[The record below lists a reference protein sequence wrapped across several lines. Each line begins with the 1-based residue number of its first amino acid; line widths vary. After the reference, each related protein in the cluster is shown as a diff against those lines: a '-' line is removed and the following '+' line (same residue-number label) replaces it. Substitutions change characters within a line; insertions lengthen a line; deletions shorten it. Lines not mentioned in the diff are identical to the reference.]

1 MEVHDYLR
9 ILQAR
14 WKIVAVT
21 TVVAVLA
28 ALGASLLT
36 TPQYEA
42 KTRLF
47 VSTSSGASVQEIYQ
61 GNLFSQQR
69 VTSYTQLLEGTTLA
83 QRTLDT
89 LGLGDLS
96 AVDLAGKVTASSTPD
111 TVLIDTAVT
120 DESPE
125 RARDLANALSDEFVV
140 MARELETPEDGG
152 PPTARVVVEQYAAT
166 PSSPVTPKT
175 TRNVAL
181 GLAVG
186 LLLGIALAVLRDRL
200 DNTIKDRSAVEELAG
215 TGVVGVVPLDKAR
228 HEDPAIVFADAN
240 SGDAEAYREMR
251 TNLQFLEVDNPPRAI
266 VITSSLPSEG
276 KTTTAVNTAL
286 VLAEAGH
293 SVVLVEADLRRPRVT
308 KYLGTLGDAGL
319 STVLA
324 NQATLEDVLQS
335 TRFDGMWV
343 LAAGGLPPNP
353 SELLG
358 SAHAR
363 EVIEDLRSRFDYVII
378 DAPPLLPV
386 TDAAILTNIADGALL
401 IARYGKTTREQ
412 FARAVGNLR
421 AVNAPVLGTILAM
434 TPTKGRGT
442 AYEYRYYYSSDKD
455 GAAPAAR
462 TSTPAAQRVDPAGQ
476 TAPASRTAPA
486 PRPAEPAREAQP
498 AHSAQPTP
506 SAPAQETAR
515 PQNGHR
521 HVEPPATQ
529 AYPAPSNDAYHYRA
543 AEQFPPAPQPAS
555 ERYGSEPYQAPQAY
569 SSAEPLSR
577 PVVHAP
583 RRPVN
588 DSGTE
593 TGEER

>member
-28 ALGASLLT
+28 ALGVSLLT

-69 VTSYTQLLEGTTLA
+69 VTSYTELLEGTTLA
-83 QRTLDT
+83 QRTLDK
-89 LGLGDLS
+89 LGLGEMS

-166 PSSPVTPKT
+166 PSAPVTPKT

-186 LLLGIALAVLRDRL
+186 VLLGIALAVLRDRL
-200 DNTIKDRSAVEELAG
+200 DNTIKDRNAVEELAG
-215 TGVVGVVPLDKAR
+215 TGVVGVIPLEKAR
-228 HEDPAIVFADAN
+228 QEEPAIVFADAN

-266 VITSSLPSEG
+266 VITSSLPGEG
-276 KTTTAVNTAL
+276 KTTTAVNLAL

-319 STVLA
+319 SNVLA
-324 NQATLEDVLQS
+324 HTASLEDVLQP

-421 AVNAPVLGTILAM
+421 AVNAPVLGTILAL

-455 GAAPAAR
+455 GAAPAAAQ
-462 TSTPAAQRVDPAGQ
+462 TSTPATQRVGAPAPTAP
-476 TAPASRTAPA
+476 TAPA
-486 PRPAEPAREAQP
+486 AQP
-498 AHSAQPTP
+498 AAQAQTTA
-506 SAPAQETAR
+506 SAPVEGPAR
-515 PQNGHR
+515 PQNGQH

-529 AYPAPSNDAYHYRA
+529 AHPAPSNDAYHYRA

-569 SSAEPLSR
+569 SAAEPLSR

-588 DSGTE
+588 DSGSE
-593 TGEER
+593 SGEER

>member
-14 WKIVAVT
+14 WRIVAVT

-69 VTSYTQLLEGTTLA
+69 VTSYTELLAGTTLA
-83 QRTLDT
+83 QRTLDK
-89 LGLGDLS
+89 LGITDIS
-96 AVDLAGKVTASSTPD
+96 PVELAGKVTASSTPD

-166 PSSPVTPKT
+166 PSSPVTPQT

-186 LLLGIALAVLRDRL
+186 VLLGIALAVLRDRL
-200 DNTIKDRSAVEELAG
+200 DNTVKDRAVVEEIAG
-215 TGVVGVVPLDKAR
+215 TGVVGVIPLEKAR
-228 HEDPAIVFADAN
+228 HEEPAIVFADAN

-293 SVVLVEADLRRPRVT
+293 SVVLVEADLRRPRVS
-308 KYLGTLGDAGL
+308 KYLGSLGEAGL

-324 NQATLEDVLQS
+324 NQASLEDVLQP
-335 TRFDGMWV
+335 TRFDGLWV

-412 FARAVGNLR
+412 FTRAVGNLR
-421 AVNAPVLGTILAM
+421 AVNANVLGTILAM

-442 AYEYRYYYSSDKD
+442 AYEYRYYYSSDGEGGTK
-455 GAAPAAR
+455 A
-462 TSTPAAQRVDPAGQ
+462 TPAAATPGTPTASVGARRVQSPVPPAL
-476 TAPASRTAPA
+476 
-486 PRPAEPAREAQP
+486 PARPEPEQP
-498 AHSAQPTP
+498 ARATQSAHAAP
-506 SAPAQETAR
+506 SAPMEGPAR

-521 HVEPPATQ
+521 HAEQPATQ
-529 AYPAPSNDAYHYRA
+529 AWTT
-543 AEQFPPAPQPAS
+543 
-555 ERYGSEPYQAPQAY
+555 SEPYGHSDRYQPPQAY
-569 SSAEPLSR
+569 SAEPVSAR
-577 PVVHAP
+577 SGTHAP
-583 RRPVN
+583 RRPGEGS
-588 DSGTE
+588 DPE
-593 TGEER
+593 TGEQR

>member
-69 VTSYTQLLEGTTLA
+69 VTSYTELLEGTTLA
-83 QRTLDT
+83 QRTLEK
-89 LGLGDLS
+89 LGLGEMS

-166 PSSPVTPKT
+166 PSAPVTPKT

-186 LLLGIALAVLRDRL
+186 VLLGIALAVLRDRL
-200 DNTIKDRSAVEELAG
+200 DNTIKDRNAVEELAG
-215 TGVVGVVPLDKAR
+215 TGVVGVIPLEKAR
-228 HEDPAIVFADAN
+228 QEEPAIVFADAN

-266 VITSSLPSEG
+266 VITSSLPGEG
-276 KTTTAVNTAL
+276 KTTTAVNLAL

-319 STVLA
+319 SNVLA
-324 NQATLEDVLQS
+324 HTASLEDVLQP

-363 EVIEDLRSRFDYVII
+363 EVVEDLRSRFDYVII

-421 AVNAPVLGTILAM
+421 AVNAPVLGTILAL

-455 GAAPAAR
+455 GAAPAAAQ
-462 TSTPAAQRVDPAGQ
+462 TSTPATQRVGAPAP
-476 TAPASRTAPA
+476 TAPA
-486 PRPAEPAREAQP
+486 AQP
-498 AHSAQPTP
+498 AAQAQTTA
-506 SAPAQETAR
+506 SAPVEGPAR
-515 PQNGHR
+515 PQNGQH

-529 AYPAPSNDAYHYRA
+529 AYPAPSNDSYHYRA

-569 SSAEPLSR
+569 SAAEPLSR

-588 DSGTE
+588 DSGSE
-593 TGEER
+593 SGEER

>member
-69 VTSYTQLLEGTTLA
+69 VTSYTELLEGTTLA
-83 QRTLDT
+83 QRTLDK
-89 LGLGDLS
+89 LGLDDLS
-96 AVDLAGKVTASSTPD
+96 AVQLANMVTASSTPD

-186 LLLGIALAVLRDRL
+186 VLLGIALAVLRDRL
-200 DNTIKDRSAVEELAG
+200 DNTVKDRAVVEELAG
-215 TGVVGVVPLDKAR
+215 TGVVGVIPLEKAR
-228 HEDPAIVFADAN
+228 QEEPAIVFADAN

-266 VITSSLPSEG
+266 VVTSSLPGEG
-276 KTTTAVNTAL
+276 KTTTAVNLAL

-308 KYLGTLGDAGL
+308 KYLGSLGDAGL
-319 STVLA
+319 SNVLA
-324 NQATLEDVLQS
+324 HTAALEDVLQP

-421 AVNAPVLGTILAM
+421 AINAPVLGTILAM

-442 AYEYRYYYSSDKD
+442 AYEYRYYYYSSDKD
-455 GAAPAAR
+455 GAAPAAAPAAAQ
-462 TSTPAAQRVDPAGQ
+462 TSTPATQRVGAPAP
-476 TAPASRTAPA
+476 TAPA
-486 PRPAEPAREAQP
+486 AQP
-498 AHSAQPTP
+498 APQTQ
-506 SAPAQETAR
+506 APVEGPAR

-543 AEQFPPAPQPAS
+543 AEQFPPAPQPAT

-588 DSGTE
+588 DSGSE
-593 TGEER
+593 SGEER

>member
-69 VTSYTQLLEGTTLA
+69 VTSYTELLEGTTLA
-83 QRTLDT
+83 QRTLDK
-89 LGLGDLS
+89 LGLSDLS

-140 MARELETPEDGG
+140 MARELETPENGG
-152 PPTARVVVEQYAAT
+152 LPTARVVVEQYAAT

-175 TRNVAL
+175 TQNVAL
-181 GLAVG
+181 GLAIGV
-186 LLLGIALAVLRDRL
+186 LLGLALAVLRDRL
-200 DNTIKDRSAVEELAG
+200 DNTIKDRNAVEDLAG
-215 TGVVGVVPLDKAR
+215 TGVVGVIPFEKAR
-228 HEDPAIVFADAN
+228 HEDPAIVFGEAN

-266 VITSSLPSEG
+266 VVTSSLPSEG
-276 KTTTAVNTAL
+276 KTTTAVNLAL

-308 KYLGTLGDAGL
+308 KYLDTLGDAGL
-319 STVLA
+319 SNVLA
-324 NQATLEDVLQS
+324 HTAALEDVLQP

-386 TDAAILTNIADGALL
+386 TDATILTNIADGALL

-421 AVNAPVLGTILAM
+421 AVNAPVLGTILAL

-455 GAAPAAR
+455 AATPAAAQ
-462 TSTPAAQRVDPAGQ
+462 TSTPATQRVGAPAP
-476 TAPASRTAPA
+476 TAPA
-486 PRPAEPAREAQP
+486 AQP
-498 AHSAQPTP
+498 APQAQ
-506 SAPAQETAR
+506 APQAQAPVEGPAR

-555 ERYGSEPYQAPQAY
+555 ERYGSEPYRAPQAY
-569 SSAEPLSR
+569 SAAEPLSR

-588 DSGTE
+588 DSGSE
-593 TGEER
+593 SGEER

>member
-69 VTSYTQLLEGTTLA
+69 VTSYTELLEGTTLA
-83 QRTLDT
+83 QRTLDK

-96 AVDLAGKVTASSTPD
+96 AVALAGKVTASSTPD

-186 LLLGIALAVLRDRL
+186 VLLGIALAVLRDRL
-200 DNTIKDRSAVEELAG
+200 DNTIKDRNAVEDLAG
-215 TGVVGVVPLDKAR
+215 TGVVGVIPLEKAR
-228 HEDPAIVFADAN
+228 QEEPAIVFAEAN

-266 VITSSLPSEG
+266 VVTSSLPSEG
-276 KTTTAVNTAL
+276 KTTTAVNLAL

-308 KYLGTLGDAGL
+308 KYLGSLGDAGL
-319 STVLA
+319 SNVLA
-324 NQATLEDVLQS
+324 HTAALEDVLQP

-421 AVNAPVLGTILAM
+421 SVNAPVLGTILAM

-455 GAAPAAR
+455 GAAPAAAPAAAQ
-462 TSTPAAQRVDPAGQ
+462 TSTPATQRVGAPAP
-476 TAPASRTAPA
+476 TAPA
-486 PRPAEPAREAQP
+486 AQP
-498 AHSAQPTP
+498 APQTQ
-506 SAPAQETAR
+506 APVEGPAR

-543 AEQFPPAPQPAS
+543 AEQFPPAPQPAT

-588 DSGTE
+588 DSGSE
-593 TGEER
+593 SGEER

>member
-1 MEVHDYLR
+1 RGACDRPGARQRARAPRRPPHRAHRVRTQCYRNEGDALMEVHDYLR

-69 VTSYTQLLEGTTLA
+69 VTSYTELLEGTTLA
-83 QRTLDT
+83 QRTLEK
-89 LGLGDLS
+89 LGLGDMS

-166 PSSPVTPKT
+166 PSAPVTPKT
-175 TRNVAL
+175 ARNVAL

-186 LLLGIALAVLRDRL
+186 VLLGIALAVLRDRL
-200 DNTIKDRSAVEELAG
+200 DNTIKERNTVEEIAG
-215 TGVVGVVPLDKAR
+215 TGVVGVIPMEKAR
-228 HEDPAIVFADAN
+228 QEEPAITFADTGT
-240 SGDAEAYREMR
+240 GDAETYREMR

-266 VITSSLPSEG
+266 VVTSSLPAEG

-293 SVVLVEADLRRPRVT
+293 SVVLVEADLRRPRIS
-308 KYLGTLGDAGL
+308 KYLGAIGDAGL

-324 NQATLEDVLQS
+324 
-335 TRFDGMWV
+335 
-343 LAAGGLPPNP
+343 
-353 SELLG
+353 
-358 SAHAR
+358 
-363 EVIEDLRSRFDYVII
+363 
-378 DAPPLLPV
+378 
-386 TDAAILTNIADGALL
+386 
-401 IARYGKTTREQ
+401 
-412 FARAVGNLR
+412 
-421 AVNAPVLGTILAM
+421 
-434 TPTKGRGT
+434 
-442 AYEYRYYYSSDKD
+442 
-455 GAAPAAR
+455 
-462 TSTPAAQRVDPAGQ
+462 
-476 TAPASRTAPA
+476 
-486 PRPAEPAREAQP
+486 
-498 AHSAQPTP
+498 
-506 SAPAQETAR
+506 
-515 PQNGHR
+515 
-521 HVEPPATQ
+521 
-529 AYPAPSNDAYHYRA
+529 
-543 AEQFPPAPQPAS
+543 
-555 ERYGSEPYQAPQAY
+555 
-569 SSAEPLSR
+569 
-577 PVVHAP
+577 
-583 RRPVN
+583 
-588 DSGTE
+588 
-593 TGEER
+593 

>member
-69 VTSYTQLLEGTTLA
+69 VTSYTELLEGTTLA
-83 QRTLDT
+83 QRTLDK
-89 LGLGDLS
+89 LGLGEMS

-140 MARELETPEDGG
+140 MARELETPENGG

-186 LLLGIALAVLRDRL
+186 VLLGIALAVLRDRL
-200 DNTIKDRSAVEELAG
+200 DNTIKDRNAVEDLAG
-215 TGVVGVVPLDKAR
+215 TGVVGVIPLDKAR
-228 HEDPAIVFADAN
+228 QEEPAIVFAEAN

-266 VITSSLPSEG
+266 VVTSSLPSEG
-276 KTTTAVNTAL
+276 KTTTAVNLAL

-293 SVVLVEADLRRPRVT
+293 SVVLVEADLRRPRVS
-308 KYLGTLGDAGL
+308 KYLATLGDAGL
-319 STVLA
+319 SNVLA
-324 NQATLEDVLQS
+324 HTASLEDVLQP

-412 FARAVGNLR
+412 FARAIGNLR
-421 AVNAPVLGTILAM
+421 SVNAPVLGTILSM
-434 TPTKGRGT
+434 TPTKGRGS

-455 GAAPAAR
+455 GAAPAAAQ
-462 TSTPAAQRVDPAGQ
+462 TSTPATQRVNPSGQ
-476 TAPASRTAPA
+476 TAPAA
-486 PRPAEPAREAQP
+486 AQP
-498 AHSAQPTP
+498 APQAQ
-506 SAPAQETAR
+506 APVEGPAR

-521 HVEPPATQ
+521 HVESPATQ

-543 AEQFPPAPQPAS
+543 AEQFPPAPESAS
-555 ERYGSEPYQAPQAY
+555 ERYGSEPYQTPQAY
-569 SSAEPLSR
+569 SAAEPLSR

-588 DSGTE
+588 DSGSE
-593 TGEER
+593 SGEER

>member
-69 VTSYTQLLEGTTLA
+69 VTSYTELLEGTTLA
-83 QRTLDT
+83 QRTLEK
-89 LGLGDLS
+89 LGLGEMS

-166 PSSPVTPKT
+166 PSAPVTPKT

-186 LLLGIALAVLRDRL
+186 VLLGIALAVLRDRL
-200 DNTIKDRSAVEELAG
+200 DNTIKDRNAVEELAG
-215 TGVVGVVPLDKAR
+215 TGVVGVIPLEKAR
-228 HEDPAIVFADAN
+228 QEEPAIVFADAN

-266 VITSSLPSEG
+266 VITSSLPGEG
-276 KTTTAVNTAL
+276 KTTTAVNLAL

-308 KYLGTLGDAGL
+308 KYLGSLGDAGL
-319 STVLA
+319 SNVLA
-324 NQATLEDVLQS
+324 HTAALEDVLQP

-421 AVNAPVLGTILAM
+421 AVNAPVLGTILAL

-455 GAAPAAR
+455 GAAPAAAQ
-462 TSTPAAQRVDPAGQ
+462 TSTPATQRVGAPAPTAP
-476 TAPASRTAPA
+476 TAPA
-486 PRPAEPAREAQP
+486 AQP
-498 AHSAQPTP
+498 AAQAQTTA
-506 SAPAQETAR
+506 SAPVEGPAR
-515 PQNGHR
+515 PQNGQH

-569 SSAEPLSR
+569 SAAEPLSR

-588 DSGTE
+588 DSGSE
-593 TGEER
+593 SGEER

>member
-28 ALGASLLT
+28 ALGVSLLT

-69 VTSYTQLLEGTTLA
+69 VTSYTELLEGTTLA
-83 QRTLDT
+83 QRTLDK
-89 LGLGDLS
+89 LGLGEMS

-166 PSSPVTPKT
+166 PSAPVTPKT

-186 LLLGIALAVLRDRL
+186 VLLGIALAVLRDRL
-200 DNTIKDRSAVEELAG
+200 DNTIKDRNAVEELAG
-215 TGVVGVVPLDKAR
+215 TGVVGVIPLEKAR
-228 HEDPAIVFADAN
+228 QEEPAIVFADAN

-266 VITSSLPSEG
+266 VITSSLPGEG
-276 KTTTAVNTAL
+276 KTTTAVNLAL

-319 STVLA
+319 SNVLA
-324 NQATLEDVLQS
+324 HTAALEDVLQP

-421 AVNAPVLGTILAM
+421 AVNAPVLGTILAL

-455 GAAPAAR
+455 GAAPAAAQ
-462 TSTPAAQRVDPAGQ
+462 TSTPATQRVGAPAPTAP
-476 TAPASRTAPA
+476 TAPA
-486 PRPAEPAREAQP
+486 AQP
-498 AHSAQPTP
+498 AAQAQTTA
-506 SAPAQETAR
+506 SAPVEGPAR
-515 PQNGHR
+515 PQNGQH

-569 SSAEPLSR
+569 SAAEPLSR

-588 DSGTE
+588 DSGSE
-593 TGEER
+593 SCEER

>member
-69 VTSYTQLLEGTTLA
+69 VTSYTELLEGTTLA
-83 QRTLDT
+83 QRTLEK
-89 LGLGDLS
+89 LGLGEMS

-166 PSSPVTPKT
+166 PSAPVTPKT

-186 LLLGIALAVLRDRL
+186 VLLGIALAVLRDRL
-200 DNTIKDRSAVEELAG
+200 DNTIKDRNAVEELAG
-215 TGVVGVVPLDKAR
+215 TGVVGVIPLEKAR
-228 HEDPAIVFADAN
+228 QEEPAIVFADAN

-266 VITSSLPSEG
+266 VITSSLPGEG
-276 KTTTAVNTAL
+276 KTTTAVNLAL

-308 KYLGTLGDAGL
+308 KYLGSLGDAGL
-319 STVLA
+319 SNVLA
-324 NQATLEDVLQS
+324 HTAALEDVLQP

-421 AVNAPVLGTILAM
+421 AVNAPVLGTILAL

-455 GAAPAAR
+455 GAAPAAAQ
-462 TSTPAAQRVDPAGQ
+462 TSTSATQRVGAPAPTAPTAPAAQPAAQAQ
-476 TAPASRTAPA
+476 TTA
-486 PRPAEPAREAQP
+486 
-498 AHSAQPTP
+498 
-506 SAPAQETAR
+506 SAPVEGPAR
-515 PQNGHR
+515 PQNGQH

-569 SSAEPLSR
+569 SAAEPLSR

-588 DSGTE
+588 DSGSE
-593 TGEER
+593 SGEER

>member
-69 VTSYTQLLEGTTLA
+69 VTSYTELLEGTTLA
-83 QRTLDT
+83 QRTLDK
-89 LGLGDLS
+89 LGLADVS

-140 MARELETPEDGG
+140 MARELETPEGGG

-186 LLLGIALAVLRDRL
+186 VLLGIALAVLRDRL
-200 DNTIKDRSAVEELAG
+200 DNTIKDRNTVEDLAG
-215 TGVVGVVPLDKAR
+215 TGVVGVIPLDKAR
-228 HEDPAIVFADAN
+228 QEEPAIVFADAN

-266 VITSSLPSEG
+266 VVTSSLPSEG
-276 KTTTAVNTAL
+276 KTTTAVNLAL

-308 KYLGTLGDAGL
+308 KYLGSLGDAGL
-319 STVLA
+319 SNVLA
-324 NQATLEDVLQS
+324 HTAALEDVLQP

-412 FARAVGNLR
+412 FARAIGNLR
-421 AVNAPVLGTILAM
+421 AVNAPVLGTILSM
-434 TPTKGRGT
+434 TPTKGRGS

-455 GAAPAAR
+455 GAAPAAAQ
-462 TSTPAAQRVDPAGQ
+462 TSTPATQRVGAPAP
-476 TAPASRTAPA
+476 TAPA
-486 PRPAEPAREAQP
+486 AQP
-498 AHSAQPTP
+498 APQAQ
-506 SAPAQETAR
+506 APQAQAPVEGPAR

-569 SSAEPLSR
+569 SAAEPLSR

-588 DSGTE
+588 DSGSE
-593 TGEER
+593 SGEER

>member
-69 VTSYTQLLEGTTLA
+69 VTSYTELLEGTTLS
-83 QRTLDT
+83 QRTLDK

-200 DNTIKDRSAVEELAG
+200 DNTIKDRNAVEDIAG
-215 TGVVGVVPLDKAR
+215 TGVVGVIPLDKAR
-228 HEDPAIVFADAN
+228 HEEPAIVFADAN

-324 NQATLEDVLQS
+324 NQASLEDVLQP

-386 TDAAILTNIADGALL
+386 TDAAILTSIADGALL

-434 TPTKGRGT
+434 TPTKGRGS

-455 GAAPAAR
+455 GAAAVAAQ
-462 TSTPAAQRVDPAGQ
+462 TSTPATQRVGAPAP
-476 TAPASRTAPA
+476 TAPASQPTAS
-486 PRPAEPAREAQP
+486 
-498 AHSAQPTP
+498 AHSAQPTASAHSVQP
-506 SAPAQETAR
+506 SQAPVEGPAR

-521 HVEPPATQ
+521 HAEPPATQ

-543 AEQFPPAPQPAS
+543 ADQFPPAPQPAS

-588 DSGTE
+588 DSGSE
-593 TGEER
+593 TGEDR

>member
-47 VSTSSGASVQEIYQ
+47 VSTASGASVQEIYQ

-69 VTSYTQLLEGTTLA
+69 VTSYTELLEGTTLA
-83 QRTLDT
+83 QRTLDK
-89 LGLGDLS
+89 LGLGEMS

-140 MARELETPEDGG
+140 MARELETPENGG

-186 LLLGIALAVLRDRL
+186 VLLGIALAVLRDRL
-200 DNTIKDRSAVEELAG
+200 DNTIKDRNAVEDLAG
-215 TGVVGVVPLDKAR
+215 TGVVGVIPLDKAR
-228 HEDPAIVFADAN
+228 QEEPAIVFAEAN

-266 VITSSLPSEG
+266 VVTSSLPSEG
-276 KTTTAVNTAL
+276 KTTTAVNLAL

-293 SVVLVEADLRRPRVT
+293 SVVLVEADLRRPRVS
-308 KYLGTLGDAGL
+308 KYLATLGDAGL
-319 STVLA
+319 SNVLA
-324 NQATLEDVLQS
+324 HTASLEDVLQP

-412 FARAVGNLR
+412 FARAIGNLR
-421 AVNAPVLGTILAM
+421 SVNAPVLGTILSM
-434 TPTKGRGT
+434 TPTKGRGS

-455 GAAPAAR
+455 GAAPAAAQ
-462 TSTPAAQRVDPAGQ
+462 TSTPATQRVNPSGQ
-476 TAPASRTAPA
+476 TAPAA
-486 PRPAEPAREAQP
+486 AQP
-498 AHSAQPTP
+498 APQAQ
-506 SAPAQETAR
+506 APVEGPAR

-521 HVEPPATQ
+521 HVESPATQ

-543 AEQFPPAPQPAS
+543 AEQFPPAPESAT

-588 DSGTE
+588 DSGSE
-593 TGEER
+593 SGEER

>member
-69 VTSYTQLLEGTTLA
+69 VTSYTELLEGTTLA
-83 QRTLDT
+83 QRTLDN
-89 LGLGDLS
+89 LGATD
-96 AVDLAGKVTASSTPD
+96 VTPVELASKITASSTPD

-166 PSSPVTPKT
+166 PSTPVTPKT
-175 TRNVAL
+175 ARNIAL

-186 LLLGIALAVLRDRL
+186 VLLGIALAVLRDRL
-200 DNTIKDRSAVEELAG
+200 DNTVKDRNTVEDIAG
-215 TGVVGVVPLDKAR
+215 TGVVGVIPLEKAR
-228 HEDPAIVFADAN
+228 QEEPAITFADSN

-251 TNLQFLEVDNPPRAI
+251 TNLQFLEVDNPPRAL
-266 VITSSLPSEG
+266 VVTSSLPSEG
-276 KTTTAVNTAL
+276 KTTTAVNIAL

-293 SVVLVEADLRRPRVT
+293 SVVLVEADLRRPRVS
-308 KYLGTLGDAGL
+308 KYLGALGDAGL
-319 STVLA
+319 STVLS
-324 NQATLEDVLQS
+324 NQAGIEDVLQA
-335 TRFDGMWV
+335 TRFDGLWV

-363 EVIEDLRSRFDYVII
+363 DVLEDLRSRFDYVII

-386 TDAAILTNIADGALL
+386 TDAAILANIADGALL

-412 FARAVGNLR
+412 FARAVGNLQS
-421 AVNAPVLGTILAM
+421 VNANVLGTILAM
-434 TPTKGRGT
+434 TPAKGRGA
-442 AYEYRYYYSSDKD
+442 AYEYRYYYASDKD
-455 GAAPAAR
+455 KSAAPKQALENPAVPPRQNAVQQAAAQAVP
-462 TSTPAAQRVDPAGQ
+462 TPTPAGSVRAERNGNHHVDQPETQAYRPVEQ
-476 TAPASRTAPA
+476 FPQA
-486 PRPAEPAREAQP
+486 PRPASEQYGDAPQHAEREGYRSPEAY
-498 AHSAQPTP
+498 SEVY
-506 SAPAQETAR
+506 PAQA
-515 PQNGHR
+515 G
-521 HVEPPATQ
+521 AT
-529 AYPAPSNDAYHYRA
+529 
-543 AEQFPPAPQPAS
+543 
-555 ERYGSEPYQAPQAY
+555 
-569 SSAEPLSR
+569 R

-583 RRPVN
+583 RRSPGA
-588 DSGTE
+588 SGSE
-593 TGEER
+593 SPEER

>member
-69 VTSYTQLLEGTTLA
+69 VTSYTELLEGTTLA
-83 QRTLDT
+83 QRTLDK
-89 LGLGDLS
+89 LGLGEMS

-166 PSSPVTPKT
+166 PSAPVTPKT

-186 LLLGIALAVLRDRL
+186 VLLGIALAVLRDRL
-200 DNTIKDRSAVEELAG
+200 DNTIKDRNAVEELAG
-215 TGVVGVVPLDKAR
+215 TGVVGVIPLEKAR
-228 HEDPAIVFADAN
+228 QEEPAIVFADAN

-266 VITSSLPSEG
+266 VITSSLPGEG
-276 KTTTAVNTAL
+276 KTTTAVNLAL

-308 KYLGTLGDAGL
+308 KYLGSLGDAGL
-319 STVLA
+319 SNVLA
-324 NQATLEDVLQS
+324 HTAALEDVLQP

-421 AVNAPVLGTILAM
+421 AVNAPVLGTILAL

-455 GAAPAAR
+455 GAAPAAAQ
-462 TSTPAAQRVDPAGQ
+462 TSTPATQRVGAPAPTAP
-476 TAPASRTAPA
+476 TAPA
-486 PRPAEPAREAQP
+486 AQP
-498 AHSAQPTP
+498 AAQAQTTA
-506 SAPAQETAR
+506 SAPVEGPAR
-515 PQNGHR
+515 PQNGQH

-569 SSAEPLSR
+569 SAAEPLSR

-588 DSGTE
+588 DSGSE
-593 TGEER
+593 SGEER

>member
-47 VSTSSGASVQEIYQ
+47 VSTASGASVQEIYQ

-69 VTSYTQLLEGTTLA
+69 VTSYTELLEGTTLA
-83 QRTLDT
+83 QRTLDK
-89 LGLGDLS
+89 LGLGEMS

-186 LLLGIALAVLRDRL
+186 VLLGIALAVLRDRL
-200 DNTIKDRSAVEELAG
+200 DNTIKDRNAVEDLAG
-215 TGVVGVVPLDKAR
+215 TGVVGVIPLDKAR
-228 HEDPAIVFADAN
+228 QEEPAIVFAEAN

-266 VITSSLPSEG
+266 VVTSSLPSEG
-276 KTTTAVNTAL
+276 KTTTAVNLAL

-293 SVVLVEADLRRPRVT
+293 SVVLVEADLRRPRVS
-308 KYLGTLGDAGL
+308 KYLATLGDAGL
-319 STVLA
+319 SNVLA
-324 NQATLEDVLQS
+324 HTAALEDVLQP

-412 FARAVGNLR
+412 FARAIGNLR
-421 AVNAPVLGTILAM
+421 SVNAPVLGTILSM
-434 TPTKGRGT
+434 TPTKGRGS

-455 GAAPAAR
+455 GAAPAAAQ
-462 TSTPAAQRVDPAGQ
+462 TSTPATQRVNPSGQ
-476 TAPASRTAPA
+476 TAPAA
-486 PRPAEPAREAQP
+486 AQP
-498 AHSAQPTP
+498 APQAQ
-506 SAPAQETAR
+506 APVEGPAR

-521 HVEPPATQ
+521 HVESPATQ

-543 AEQFPPAPQPAS
+543 AEQFPPAPESAT

-588 DSGTE
+588 DSGSE
-593 TGEER
+593 SGEER